1 MRLIKNIV
9 IHCSAGYGNIDSMR
23 RFWRDV
29 LKWRSPGYHVVID
42 LEGNATQI
50 QPYSLP
56 SNGVKGYNS
65 HSIHIS
71 YIGGVER
78 NNVNK
83 AVDSRTS
90 FQKETII
97 KEIQRAQNWIRA
109 QNQDVSKVNILGHRD
124 FSPDQNGDGVIS
136 SWERIKECPSFDAIP
151 EYKHL
156 IPSEESVPGY
166 CPKESIYYVV
176 RSGDSLS
183 KIAMLF
189 GTTVKNIKT
198 LNNLKSDLIRIDQE
212 LKIK

>member
-1 MRLIKNIV
+1 M
-9 IHCSAGYGNIDSMR
+9 
-23 RFWRDV
+23 
-29 LKWRSPGYHVVID
+29 VID
-42 LEGNATQI
+42 LEGKATQL

-56 SNGVKGYNS
+56 TNGVKGYNA

-90 FQKETII
+90 FQKEAII
-97 KEIQRAQNWIRA
+97 REIQRAQQWIQA
-109 QNQDVSKVNILGHRD
+109 QEQDLSKVDIKGHRD
-124 FSPDQNGDGVIS
+124 FSPDKNGDGVIS

-156 IPSEESVPGY
+156 IPQATTEPGY
-166 CPKESIYYVV
+166 CPQYDVMYEV
-176 RSGDSLS
+176 RAGDSLS
-183 KIAMLF
+183 KIAMIH
-189 GTTVKNIKT
+189 GTTVKELKV
-198 LNNLKSDLIRIDQE
+198 LNSLKSDLIKIGQI